1 MLRRENGRLMILA
14 TSHTD
19 AALQSLSFVSGKLR
33 AAPTEFWPRRA
44 AEQPA
49 RGAAR
54 SQPDEQRVR
63 EQATLLAPA
72 TPNVRA
78 AALQVIN
85 TLAVGFTS

>member
-1 MLRRENGRLMILA
+1 MLAGGRR
-14 TSHTD
+14 
-19 AALQSLSFVSGKLR
+19 Q
-33 AAPTEFWPRRA
+33 AAPQSFGLD
-44 AEQPA
+44 EQLSS
-49 RGAAR
+49 R
-54 SQPDEQRVR
+54 QLDEQRVR